1 MAEIAGGIHLIDCL
15 FADLPAQCGVFLL
28 RGASNALVDS
38 GPSLGTE
45 RVVAALE
52 ALGIGEDELHFILL
66 THVHLDHAGGASFL
80 LERFPRARVL
90 VDEGSARHLIDP
102 TRLLGSARRSL
113 GNIAPYYGTM
123 RPLAAERVIPLRD
136 GFRLDLGGGSSMRA
150 VHAPGHSAGHFAF
163 LEESSRALFVG
174 DALGHLIADSGYV
187 LPATPAPE
195 FDGEA
200 SAASARR
207 LACLHP
213 TLLCFPHFGATDRV
227 GETFDRFLATLEL
240 SLAAAEEVLV
250 SGGGPGQLAARLL
263 REMPPLKEGEE
274 RLLPGI
280 LEVNAAGMLHY
291 LRKEDGRP

>member
-1 MAEIAGGIHLIDCL
+1 MKEENSMEMFEMSIPTKLYVGPGSLDRLQEAAAKMGNKAFIVTTGGDMAK
-15 FADLPAQCGVFLL
+15 FGV
-28 RGASNALVDS
+28 
-38 GPSLGTE
+38 LG
-45 RVVAALE
+45 RVT
-52 ALGIGEDELHFILL
+52 G
-66 THVHLDHAGGASFL
+66 L
-80 LERFPRARVL
+80 LEKGGKSCAVFDAVTPNPKTTEIEAGAAAFKAAGC
-90 VDEGSARHLIDP
+90 DFLI
-102 TRLLGSARRSL
+102 A
-113 GNIAPYYGTM
+113 
-123 RPLAAERVIPLRD
+123 
-136 GFRLDLGGGSSMRA
+136 LGGGSSMRA